1 MAYGQTGS
9 GKTYTMLGT
18 PEEPGIAPR
27 AFTRLFQLLDE
38 GRARQEAAV
47 STYMLE
53 LYNDK
58 LIDLLKPAVG
68 ADVSFYSFF
77 CFLFVSINRFRMF
90 SIPGVVFFFVIWAS
104 HCCTKVIMLVRYIY
118 IHISLFTPQQCLL
131 RAKPTPLTPLPP
143 PQTDRL
149 DIKRDK
155 KGAVHVQGAAVRSVS
170 SASELN
176 RAFNEGL
183 ANRHTAATKMNV
195 ESSRS
200 HLLIAVCLS
209 ITSKQTGSVL
219 RGKVGVGVFRRGKG

>member
-68 ADVSFYSFF
+68 ADVSFY
-77 CFLFVSINRFRMF
+77 FL
-90 SIPGVVFFFVIWAS
+90 GLVIALYTS
-104 HCCTKVIMLVRYIY
+104 LVYFQ
-118 IHISLFTPQQCLL
+118 S
-131 RAKPTPLTPLPP
+131 
-143 PQTDRL
+143 
-149 DIKRDK
+149 
-155 KGAVHVQGAAVRSVS
+155 
-170 SASELN
+170 
-176 RAFNEGL
+176 
-183 ANRHTAATKMNV
+183 
-195 ESSRS
+195 
-200 HLLIAVCLS
+200 
-209 ITSKQTGSVL
+209 
-219 RGKVGVGVFRRGKG
+219 